1 MLILTGKAREW
12 TGFTPTADR
21 FVQSPA
27 YERISVADKRQA
39 LEFLR
44 SLDGPLIRMRITDAL
59 GVRAD
64 GAVIP
69 NVDLFDKAALHVA
82 EDQASE
88 AVRQEFM
95 TLLPRIIRQEH
106 PHWKLFRVR
115 LDLFGQMKLI
125 FAHLPTGE
133 VCGVVLENKTDD
145 VDFFYQAQFLVKG
158 VQGEPDLLY
167 EATYSAVWLGEDE
180 DGKDE
185 VAVKS
190 DFLMMA
196 LGR

>member
-12 TGFTPTADR
+12 TGVTSTADR
-21 FVQSPA
+21 LVRSPA
-27 YERISVADKRQA
+27 YERVSVADKQQA

-44 SLDGPLIRMRITDAL
+44 SLDGPLIQVRITDAL
-59 GVRAD
+59 GIRSD
-64 GAVIP
+64 GSVIP
-69 NVDLFDKAALHVA
+69 NVDLFDKATLHVVK
-82 EDQASE
+82 DQVSE

-115 LDLFGQMKLI
+115 LDLFGRMELV

-133 VCGVVLENKTDD
+133 VCEVVLENKTDD
-145 VDFFYQAQFLVKG
+145 VDFFYQVQFLVKG
-158 VQGEPDLLY
+158 IQGEPDLLY
-167 EATYSAVWLGEDE
+167 EATYSVVGLGEDE

-185 VAVKS
+185 VAIKS
-190 DFLMMA
+190 DFLMAA

>member
-27 YERISVADKRQA
+27 YERVSVTDKRQA

-44 SLDGPLIRMRITDAL
+44 NLDGPLIQIRITDAL
-59 GVRAD
+59 GVKSD
-64 GAVIP
+64 GSVIL
-69 NVDLFDKAALHVA
+69 NVDLFNKATLHVA
-82 EDQASE
+82 MDQASE

-95 TLLPRIIRQEH
+95 TLLPRIIWQEH

-115 LDLFGQMKLI
+115 LDMFGRMKLF

-133 VCGVVLENKTDD
+133 VCGVVLENEADD
-145 VDFFYQAQFLVKG
+145 VDFLYQVQFLVKG

-167 EATYSAVWLGEDE
+167 EATYSLASVDE
-180 DGKDE
+180 DNE
-185 VAVKS
+185 ESFAVKPE
-190 DFLMMA
+190 FLMA
-196 LGR
+196 VLGK